1 MGWFDD
7 LLSTVRGWFRPAPSG
22 GALDVMRELKAE
34 KRHADPQWN
43 ALRNRLKVLVLSEGD
58 QQRLWVRA
66 HRGAGSARLLSG
78 IVAPTPD
85 EIARLESLIRELEAG
100 R

>member
-7 LLSTVRGWFRPAPSG
+7 LRSMVAGWFRPAPAD
-22 GALDVMRELKAE
+22 GALSVMRELKAE
-34 KRHADPQWN
+34 KRQVDPRW
-43 ALRNRLKVLVLSEGD
+43 AKLRNRLKVLVLSEAD

-66 HRGAGSARLLSG
+66 HHGTGSARLLSG
-78 IVAPTPD
+78 IVAPTTD
-85 EIARLESLIRELEAG
+85 EIERLEALIRELEAG